1 MFLGS
6 LTAVKA
12 VGLNAKG
19 FCQSPQYV
27 AVYIS
32 KLMKEIVLGGVSDVS
47 LSELWIRLGLVD
59 LGC

>member
-6 LTAVKA
+6 LTAVN
-12 VGLNAKG
+12 VVVLNAKG
-19 FCQSPQYV
+19 FCQTPQYV

-32 KLMKEIVLGGVSDVS
+32 KLMKEIVLGSVSDS